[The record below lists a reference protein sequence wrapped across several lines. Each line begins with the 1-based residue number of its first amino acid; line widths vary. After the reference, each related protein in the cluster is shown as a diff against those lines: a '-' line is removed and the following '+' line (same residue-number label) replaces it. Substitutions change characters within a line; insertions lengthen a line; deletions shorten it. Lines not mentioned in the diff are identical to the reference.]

1 MANNINIIRQQSPEN
16 VLNNSEMLQENLPI
30 DDAGNEILG
39 VEKVG
44 FADKESIVLGNL
56 SVEEKTYQQSSA
68 SYPKTVFTNQDVIV
82 NVEDAPQVKTQ
93 LAEEVV
99 KTSGAVASSGLKP
112 MHLLFGLL
120 GASAVGAAAGGGGGG
135 GSESGSAKQD
145 KTVETTVVEAKKN
158 TNISSSQTSITL
170 SPVNSVSADEQVLAV
185 NAKDV
190 EKDVSESVL
199 VEKAKAEAA
208 SSSLEAGKSPAP
220 QNNAAKPVVN
230 ETVDKSVGEQQE
242 VVVSKVAQ
250 STVGVTQNK
259 EIPTST
265 LSPVKSASAGEQ
277 VLAVNAKN
285 VEKNISEP
293 VLVEKA
299 KVEAVSSSLEAEKSP
314 ASQNNAAQPAVETI
328 QNQPL
333 PVESK
338 TTGIVKENVAAN
350 EAVAIDANPLQTTT
364 PMPVEFANLKTD
376 TASVGSENLV
386 TAKDVSLQTSGNNI
400 SDGLATIE
408 KTDTAVFGVIGGYK
422 VYTHTSYGKYVD
434 ARDFG
439 SDPSGKQDSY
449 AAIKAALAAAHQV
462 GAGVYLHGK
471 LYISEQLVIDK
482 NTSGVTSLFGDG
494 MGKTVISFDKAQV
507 GVFNPNSNDTDIRK
521 DAGILIDGQ
530 NGKTIADL
538 SVQYTNKD
546 FYRPGESYFGKVCG
560 ILVNDAS
567 NTLISKVEVSGA
579 NRAGIMFSSTAAL
592 TVDPNGKGKTY
603 KARLIHDEISEDY
616 PNLPVGENNR
626 LVDSYLHHNRVA
638 GAGVAYQKDF
648 IAEGNTFSWNGH
660 EADGG
665 TGYGIMAMAGSYNF
679 GVTFTKNTTDH
690 NYRKG
695 LDVHDGND
703 IVITDNVAIGDR
715 LYGIAVYNRQFT
727 MNNVKISGNVIEQD
741 PNFRLEAD
749 DNLQYKNSYH
759 TYSGIQIQTN
769 TQLKNLH
776 SDPNG
781 YFEISNNTIKNL
793 TLYKDAVQTYAIEF
807 RNHEQAMDYTLN
819 IKDNHISGESTKYL
833 IGIINNT
840 KDYITQT
847 NGPGSG
853 NINITGNI
861 ASIGE
866 IARTTMPIFINEHNT
881 DGNLRGAVTIQDN
894 YITVREKSNGA
905 VEGIQVIGNATQY
918 NIIDNVFELHGVIN
932 HSIISIHGHRGEVQ
946 PELNVTGNLVFTD
959 YNQLSNQWIES
970 VRATVNA
977 SDNKHNDAEALA
989 EKLAAK
995 NQTTSEENVVEVAD
1009 ESIGEDIISGPLSVT
1024 ETANTQ
1030 LFDIGSDSVGDN
1042 DSARAQPAGVLSDT
1056 VITENGSA
1064 LTLSDLL
1071 DTGNTIEL
1079 ASLLPSGNTSAALQ
1093 PGTTD
1098 AAYLPTL
1105 PVTEISY
1112 TEDIGNTVIF

>member
-1 MANNINIIRQQSPEN
+1 MANNINIIRQQPPEN
-16 VLNNSEMLQENLPI
+16 TLNNSEELVQ
-30 DDAGNEILG
+30 DDDVSSEVVGM
-39 VEKVG
+39 EKVG
-44 FADKESIVLGNL
+44 LADKGTVISDHWSAAEKSSQQP
-56 SVEEKTYQQSSA
+56 SV
-68 SYPKTVFTNQDVIV
+68 SYPKTVTQNQDVIV
-82 NVEDAPQVKTQ
+82 DIDDAAYVKTQ
-93 LAEEVV
+93 LAEEVL
-99 KTSGAVASSGLKP
+99 KTSSVISSGLKP

-120 GASAVGAAAGGGGGG
+120 GVSAVGAAAGGG
-135 GSESGSAKQD
+135 SSDSGASKQGKPVD
-145 KTVETTVVEAKKN
+145 SRVVETKTNSSSSATAVVPPAKSVAVNEPVLAVKTDGVE
-158 TNISSSQTSITL
+158 TNISE
-170 SPVNSVSADEQVLAV
+170 SVAV
-185 NAKDV
+185 V
-190 EKDVSESVL
+190 EKTKVETVPAPL
-199 VEKAKAEAA
+199 EVEK
-208 SSSLEAGKSPAP
+208 SP
-220 QNNAAKPVVN
+220 
-230 ETVDKSVGEQQE
+230 
-242 VVVSKVAQ
+242 
-250 STVGVTQNK
+250 VTQNVVK
-259 EIPTST
+259 PAAVTENLDKPIVEQPVAAVPKVVQPT
-265 LSPVKSASAGEQ
+265 GE
-277 VLAVNAKN
+277 VAHN
-285 VEKNISEP
+285 
-293 VLVEKA
+293 
-299 KVEAVSSSLEAEKSP
+299 KVTP
-314 ASQNNAAQPAVETI
+314 I
-328 QNQPL
+328 
-333 PVESK
+333 ESK
-338 TTGIVKENVAAN
+338 TTEAIKENAVVT
-350 EAVAIDANPLQTTT
+350 EAVTSETESLKVVSPIS
-364 PMPVEFANLKTD
+364 VESAKVEE
-376 TASVGSENLV
+376 ASTVSVESEKLLLAENAAV
-386 TAKDVSLQTSGNNI
+386 QTSGENV
-400 SDGLATIE
+400 SDGI
-408 KTDTAVFGVIGGYK
+408 TADVQPSVPVFEIVNSYK
-422 VYTHTSYGKYVD
+422 VYTNASYGKYVD

-439 SDPSGKQDSY
+439 SDPSGQHDSY
-449 AAIKAALAAAHQV
+449 AAIKAALAAAHQI
-462 GAGVYLHGK
+462 GTGVYLHGK

-482 NTSGVTSLFGDG
+482 NTSGVTALFGDG
-494 MGKTVISFDKAQV
+494 MGKTIISFDKAQV

-538 SVQYTNKD
+538 SVKYTNKD

-567 NTLISKVEVSGA
+567 NTLISKVEVSGV
-579 NRAGIMFSSTAAL
+579 NRAGVMFSSTAAL

-616 PNLPVGENNR
+616 PSLPVGENNR

-665 TGYGIMAMAGSYNF
+665 TGYGIMAMAGSYNL

-695 LDVHDGND
+695 LDVHDGNN

-749 DNLQYKNSYH
+749 DNIQYKNSYH
-759 TYSGIQIQTN
+759 IYSGIQLQTN

-793 TLYKDAVQTYAIEF
+793 TLYKDAIQTYAIEF

-819 IKDNHISGESTKYL
+819 IKDNQISGESTKYL

-840 KDYITQT
+840 KDYINQT
-847 NGPGSG
+847 DGPGSG
-853 NINITGNI
+853 NINIIGNH
-861 ASIGE
+861 ANIGE
-866 IARTTMPIFINEHNT
+866 IARYTMPIFINEHNT
-881 DGNLRGAVTIQDN
+881 DGNLRGEVTIQDN
-894 YITVREKSNGA
+894 HITVREKSNGG
-905 VEGIQVIGNATQY
+905 VEGIQVIGNAKQY
-918 NIIDNVFELHGVIN
+918 NIVDNILELHGVMN

-946 PELNVTGNLVFTD
+946 PELNVTGNLLFTD

-995 NQTTSEENVVEVAD
+995 TQALQALSEGSGVEAAALE
-1009 ESIGEDIISGPLSVT
+1009 ESIGEDMVNGSVPVT
-1024 ETANTQ
+1024 EVSNTIR

-1042 DSARAQPAGVLSDT
+1042 NSVNAQPVTAPVSNT
-1056 VITENGSA
+1056 VAAESGSS

-1071 DTGNTIEL
+1071 DTGSTIEL
-1079 ASLLPSGNTSAALQ
+1079 GSLLPHASPPATSQ
-1093 PGTTD
+1093 PGTSD
-1098 AAYLPTL
+1098 VEYLPTL
-1105 PVTEISY
+1105 PVTEVSY